1 MQATSSLQTVMPVIS
16 TTTLPSQALLL
27 HVLSAL
33 LSPTVF
39 NALTNLSVQTVRLDM
54 QHLRAAAAKADIMTQ
69 IQMLMC
75 LYVKLVLLIVV
86 PAILTDA
93 QLVI

>member
-1 MQATSSLQTVMPVIS
+1 MPVIS
-16 TTTLPSQALLL
+16 TTTLPSQALL

-54 QHLRAAAAKADIMTQ
+54 QHLRAVAAKADIMTQ
-69 IQMLMC
+69 IQMLIF
-75 LYVKLVLLIVV
+75 LYVLHV
-86 PAILTDA
+86 PVTAPAAILMD
-93 QLVI
+93 V

>member
-1 MQATSSLQTVMPVIS
+1 MPVIS